1 MVKLIGKKILSGELN
16 LTKISFPARACSPR
30 TALQNSVESCMVFPH
45 FINRAAFTKDP
56 LEKFRLTCV
65 GILASTSYVD
75 LFLKPVY
82 LQFIQLNPIIG
93 ETLQATLKD
102 GTKIYCEQISH
113 HPPISYFLI
122 YGPNN
127 CYQFSGFYDFDVSPG
142 LNSLSLKN
150 KGQRRFLYKDGTE
163 IIATYASGIFSNTFF
178 GTSRV

>member
-30 TALQNSVESCMVFPH
+30 TALQNSVENCMVFPH

-82 LQFIQLNPIIG
+82 L
-93 ETLQATLKD
+93 
-102 GTKIYCEQISH
+102 
-113 HPPISYFLI
+113 
-122 YGPNN
+122 
-127 CYQFSGFYDFDVSPG
+127 
-142 LNSLSLKN
+142 
-150 KGQRRFLYKDGTE
+150 
-163 IIATYASGIFSNTFF
+163 
-178 GTSRV
+178 